1 MWRTHLFATLNFLLI
16 LRKGAAFNP
25 CDDGNHFL
33 LPNAGW
39 RGTACKRTRDT
50 SICDRYVETGANK
63 WYKVLGHDD
72 KSPRKMAEEIAEMFH
87 CGTDYPLYLPN
98 GSHPTSDGIIVT
110 RNACLHV
117 GADKCK
123 ELYAVQILKCGT
135 FFLYNLSRPNSCDIA
150 YCFGENETCSKPDPC
165 EEKNRLTLLV
175 SGDRSTSC
183 KDQSLKL
190 CDSVLRSSW
199 YRPMKN
205 SIDVKM
211 ASSCVER
218 HSCGTEEPIW
228 LKGAEPTLADKTVDM
243 KACVTVGKSG
253 ACSCDMEIDI
263 QVRNC
268 SSYLVYN
275 LSSTPSCP
283 QRYCFGHTGQCHEN
297 VYDSN
302 SMWKEPSKIVLI
314 SLAMVIVLAL
324 LVILGFMIHKN
335 IFRPVLKVNVQP
347 SIKEKDNSDANLDD
361 IIKPK

>member
-1 MWRTHLFATLNFLLI
+1 MLATLNFLLYYG
-16 LRKGAAFNP
+16 KVAAFNP

-33 LPNAGW
+33 LPNAGR

-72 KSPRKMAEEIAEMFH
+72 KSPRKMAELVAGMFH
-87 CGTDYPLYLPN
+87 CGTDYPLYLSK
-98 GSHPTSDGIIVT
+98 GSHPVLDGTMVT
-110 RNACLHV
+110 TNACMHV
-117 GADKCK
+117 GSNTCK
-123 ELYAVQILKCGT
+123 QQYPVQIMKCGT

-150 YCFGENETCSKPDPC
+150 YCFGENEICSKPDPC
-165 EEKNRLTLLV
+165 EEKNRLTLPV

-190 CDSVLRSSW
+190 CDSVLRNSW

-205 SIDVKM
+205 NFDVQM

-218 HSCGTEEPIW
+218 HSCGTEQPIW
-228 LKGAEPTLADKTVDM
+228 LKGTEPTLAEKTVDM
-243 KACVTVGKSG
+243 KACVTMGKSE

-275 LSSTPSCP
+275 LSSTPICP
-283 QRYCFGHTGQCHEN
+283 QRYCFGNTGQCHTDVN
-297 VYDSN
+297 DST
-302 SMWKEPSKIVLI
+302 SIWREPSKVVLI

-335 IFRPVLKVNVQP
+335 IFRPVFKVHVE
-347 SIKEKDNSDANLDD
+347 SSTKGKDKED
-361 IIKPK
+361 IILDADNKPK